1 MSDLVKALEW
11 HNFDAWTW
19 WAEAVCGTYHVEE
32 RNGGWRVELR
42 FHDARRIIT
51 ETDGFDGAIVAAQS
65 DYTARI
71 LPAVDTSAVDAMATE
86 NKRLRE
92 ALISIDALDP
102 EQQIDGFSVAAM
114 RGLPLRM
121 GEIARAALNEAD
133 NARLVEAEDG
143 A

>member
-1 MSDLVKALEW
+1 MNDLVKALEW

-51 ETDGFDGAIVAAQS
+51 ETDDFDGAIAAAQA

-71 LPAVDTSAVDAMATE
+71 LAALDLTAIEAMDAE
-86 NKRLRE
+86 NKRLKE
-92 ALISIDALDP
+92 ALASIAK
-102 EQQIDGFSVAAM
+102 M
-114 RGLPLRM
+114 RTPYANATVRRM
-121 GEIARAALNEAD
+121 SEAARAALKEAD
-133 NARLVEAEDG
+133 NARLVEAEDV